1 MTAPFDHHVSS
12 KPRCIRPRP
21 LRIVLLVLLVA
32 IGLML
37 GPRVASGAVP
47 CTVNWDGGAGTDL
60 WNDAANW
67 TGDSVPAPTDYVCI
81 PDTVLS
87 QVRIDSSTT
96 ATIQA
101 VDSSETLRIEGALS
115 LTDAGVDSS
124 VSNLEIAGT
133 LDGSGTLTVDGSLTW
148 IGGSMVGSGT
158 TVIAPTGTLSIDA
171 GNLGAVAFGSNLG
184 DGPTSPRVLD
194 KQGTAT
200 GASGYIYA
208 GSGSLLENAGTF
220 NAQSETGYLW
230 AAGATPPA
238 IHNTGTFRKTVG
250 SGTTAI
256 GATFDND
263 GSTSVS
269 SGELALQAGD
279 GPEESTGSFT
289 AAAGAVLSF
298 TSGDFDLAA
307 SSSIGGVGTVRV
319 PGGSVTV
326 AGTFAPANAEV
337 SGGRLT
343 LNADATP
350 HDVTISCGILDGS
363 GTLTVDGS
371 LTWIGG
377 SMVGSGTTVIAPTG
391 TLSIDAG
398 NLGAVA
404 FGYNLFDGTTS
415 PRVLDNQGT
424 ATWASGYIYAGSGSL
439 LENAGTFNAQSETG
453 YLWAA
458 GATPP
463 AIHNTGTFA
472 GIAEL
477 QADV

>member
-115 LTDAGVDSS
+115 LTDTGVDSS
-124 VSNLEIAGT
+124 VSNLEIAGI

-171 GNLGAVAFGSNLG
+171 GNLGAAAFGYHLF
-184 DGPTSPRVLD
+184 DGTTSPRVLD
-194 KQGTAT
+194 NQGTAT
-200 GASGYIYA
+200 
-208 GSGSLLENAGTF
+208 
-220 NAQSETGYLW
+220 W

-371 LTWIGG
+371 
-377 SMVGSGTTVIAPTG
+377 
-391 TLSIDAG
+391 
-398 NLGAVA
+398 
-404 FGYNLFDGTTS
+404 
-415 PRVLDNQGT
+415 
-424 ATWASGYIYAGSGSL
+424 
-439 LENAGTFNAQSETG
+439 
-453 YLWAA
+453 
-458 GATPP
+458 
-463 AIHNTGTFA
+463 
-472 GIAEL
+472 
-477 QADV
+477 